1 MARLDGVGNFRLFL
15 VGILLSAAAFEHLF
29 ENPNDSS
36 EDDYEISSGNAHHTD
51 GGKNHGD
58 VHGENTHGGFNN
70 LIRSDRKTKT
80 VTVGA
85 VESIHESPDDPPKDE
100 VVSVEQTGLECL
112 FSNVCSNTIIHN
124 LND

>member
-15 VGILLSAAAFEHLF
+15 VGILLSAAACEHLF

-36 EDDYEISSGNAHHTD
+36 EDHYEIGSGDEHQAN
-51 GGKNHGD
+51 GGKKRGND
-58 VHGENTHGGFNN
+58 HGENQNGGFKN
-70 LIRSDRKTKT
+70 LIRSHRKTCT
-80 VTVGA
+80 VRT